1 MRELGP
7 ILPVLVIDDPQVAE
21 PLGRALL
28 ASGIGQV
35 EVTLRTGAALDALR
49 ILAAIPGLRVGAGT
63 VLSAVQADA
72 AAEAGAQFLVS
83 PGLSDEVLSAARAAG
98 IPAVPGIATATE
110 LMRARS
116 HGLRTVKFFPA
127 EQSGGRAAVAA
138 LAAVFPDVSFVP
150 TGGIDADRARDYL
163 RHPSVVAVGGSWMV
177 PRDAIASGDIP
188 RVEALCRE
196 AVEALE

>member
-1 MRELGP
+1 MIELGP

-49 ILAAIPGLRVGAGT
+49 VLASIRGLRVGAGT
-63 VLSAVQADA
+63 VLSAGQADA
-72 AAEAGAQFLVS
+72 AADAGARFLVS
-83 PGLSDEVLSAARAAG
+83 PGLSDEVLNAARAAG

-116 HGLRTVKFFPA
+116 LGLRTVKFFPA
-127 EQSGGRAAVAA
+127 EQSGGRAVIAA
-138 LAAVFPDVSFVP
+138 LAAVFPEISFIP
-150 TGGIDADRARDYL
+150 TGGIDAARARDYL
-163 RHPSVVAVGGSWMV
+163 LHPSVVAVGGSWMV
-177 PRDAIASGDIP
+177 PPEAIASGDIP

-196 AVEALE
+196 ALEAVG